1 MVGTVKGN
9 RAGLPQKPQRKKGDP
24 KNPKE
29 LNMVRGESRT
39 KSAMYLGEKLYYTEW
54 MDRKNLVQVLQHA
67 ILTFKGI

>member
-39 KSAMYLGEKLYYTEW
+39 KYAMYLGEKCITQSGWIE
-54 MDRKNLVQVLQHA
+54 KNWYKSYNML
-67 ILTFKGI
+67 F